1 MEDRTFQQIQADF
14 TIAARHGDRTRFRQL
29 ADELQSLESV
39 QAQALRLIALA
50 DIDSIE
56 GHYDQALAMYQEA
69 LALYTSDGDLAGVA
83 SATARVGSIY
93 WKKGA
98 FSDALDVLQRA
109 LDMTTGDD
117 LKERRAVIMS
127 NIAVVFTNLA
137 DYSTGLEYQQRALA
151 LYQELGLQEG
161 QARTMINIGLIYG
174 FIDDRELALQYLH
187 RALDLLTE
195 IGYDAGRANVMGN
208 IGVQHGK
215 TGEYEEATAWLTKAI
230 SLSREVGLSREQ
242 GYYLCGL
249 AHVAVDSGDLD
260 RAIAILDENAEV
272 ISENPTPTTSALV
285 IRGKVMQAKKQYS
298 EARSFFAEALAQVE
312 SRGERSYMAD
322 YHEHLRDLAKD
333 EGDFESYI
341 LHNEA
346 YQSITNEI
354 KGSTSTRRLTMQEK
368 EREIEEER
376 RERERER
383 EILYGA
389 LPQHVADRLVRGEEV
404 TDNFESASVMFLDL
418 AGFTRI
424 ASTIPPGHVV
434 HLLESIFSVCDEI
447 VQKHGLTKVKTIG
460 DSYMAVSGVPDVQA
474 DHVDRMARAAT
485 EIQESLTR
493 LRLRMPPELG
503 DTSWLADIDEVH
515 ARVGVHCGPVVAG
528 IVGKERLQYD
538 VWGDAVNVAS
548 RMESSGEPGLVQA
561 SADFVAALSDP
572 AEWNIEARIAFEI
585 KGKGMMQ
592 TFWIARADAHQT

>member
-1 MEDRTFQQIQADF
+1 MAERTLQEIKEDF
-14 TIAARHGDRTRFRQL
+14 TVATRHADRVKLKEL
-29 ADELQSLESV
+29 ADELQSVESA
-39 QAQALRLIALA
+39 QAAALRLMALA
-50 DIDSIE
+50 DIDAVE
-56 GHYDQALAMYQEA
+56 GRYDTALSMYEEA
-69 LALYTSDGDLAGVA
+69 LDLYTSEDDRSGVA
-83 SATARVGSIY
+83 FATGRIGSIY
-93 WKKGA
+93 WRKGA
-98 FSDALDVLQRA
+98 FNDALDVLQRA

-117 LKERRAVIMS
+117 LKERRAVLIS
-127 NIAVVFTNLA
+127 NIAIVFTNLA

-151 LYQELGLQEG
+151 LYQELGLKEG
-161 QARTMINIGLIYG
+161 QARTMINIGIIYG
-174 FIDDRELALQYLH
+174 SIDDREMALDYLH
-187 RALDLLTE
+187 RALDILTE

-208 IGVQHGK
+208 IGVQHGSLK
-215 TGEYEEATAWLTKAI
+215 EYEEATTWLTKAI
-230 SLSREVGLSREQ
+230 SLAREVGLSREQ

-249 AHVAVDSGDLD
+249 ASVAVDSGDLD
-260 RAIAILDENAEV
+260 RAIQILDENAEV

-285 IRGKVMQAKKQYS
+285 IRGKVMRAKKNYE
-298 EARSFFAEALAQVE
+298 EARKFFSEALAQVE

-322 YHEHLRDLAKD
+322 YHQLLRDVAK
-333 EGDFESYI
+333 EAGDFEAYI
-341 LHNEA
+341 THNEVF
-346 YQSITNEI
+346 QSITNEI
-354 KGSTSTRRLTMQEK
+354 KGSSSTRRLTMQEK
-368 EREIEEER
+368 EREIEDER

-389 LPQHVADRLVRGEEV
+389 LPKHVAERLVRGEDV
-404 TDNFESASVMFLDL
+404 TDNYASASVLFLDL

-460 DSYMAVSGVPDVQA
+460 DSYMAVAGVPDHQP

-485 EIQESLTR
+485 EIQASLLR
-493 LRLRMPPELG
+493 LQLRMPPELG

-528 IVGKERLQYD
+528 VVGKERLQYD

-561 SADFVAALSDP
+561 SEDFINALADRSL
-572 AEWNIEARIAFEI
+572 WKIEPRIAFEI
-585 KGKGMMQ
+585 KGKGLMQ
-592 TFWIARADAHQT
+592 TYWLAAR